1 MDRRLLVKVMGI
13 AGSVALV
20 GRVRGAASPGRNT
33 ASAVTQTPQRGA
45 PFLATSDGTRLYV
58 QDFGAGRPI
67 VFLSAWALDSRFWGS
82 HMVALAAEGFRTVAF
97 DRRGHGRS
105 DAPSTGYD
113 ADTLAKDL
121 ATVLNQLDL
130 KNSVIV
136 AHSIASGEAVRY
148 LSTLN
153 RARVSKLLLVA
164 PTTPYIT
171 KTDSNPEG
179 VPVEMVTAMRQQ
191 VARNFP
197 AWVHDNEAPFFT
209 ADTDPETRVW
219 LKTMM
224 LSMSLPIA
232 VSFRDIASRTDFRDD
247 LRAIE
252 VPTLIIHGDKDV
264 SAPLALTGARTQRL
278 LRNCL
283 LSVYEGAPHALPL
296 THRDRFLADVAAFSK
311 S

>member
-1 MDRRLLVKVMGI
+1 MDRRLLVKAMGV
-13 AGSVALV
+13 AGSVALA
-20 GRVRGAASPGRNT
+20 GRVQGVASPGRNT
-33 ASAVTQTPQRGA
+33 ASGVPRTPQRGA
-45 PFLATSDGTRLYV
+45 PFLATGDGTRLYV
-58 QDFGAGRPI
+58 QDFGEGRPI

-82 HMVALAAEGFRTVAF
+82 HMVALSAEGFRTVAF

-105 DAPSTGYD
+105 DAPSIGYD

-121 ATVLNQLDL
+121 ATVLDQLDL
-130 KNSVIV
+130 TKAVIV

-153 RARVSKLLLVA
+153 RGRVAKLLLVA

-171 KTDSNPEG
+171 KTDNNPEG
-179 VPVEMVTAMRQQ
+179 LPVERVTAQLQQ
-191 VARNFP
+191 VSHNFP

-219 LKTMM
+219 LKSMM

-232 VSFRDIASRTDFRDD
+232 VSFRNIACRTDFRDD

-252 VPTLIIHGDKDV
+252 VPALIIHGDKDA
-264 SAPLALTGARTQRL
+264 SAPLALTGARTQKL
-278 LRNCL
+278 LRNGQ